1 MPQVFTGNQEICL
14 KIKEQQ
20 VEKIFELIVED
31 GCTGRSELLG
41 LLKAIAKVNKSQHC
55 TLETPSYAKY
65 KAIINSVCMCVLYVY
80 YVCCVYVCM
89 SMCV

>member
-1 MPQVFTGNQEICL
+1 MSQVFTGNQEICL

-41 LLKAIAKVNKSQHC
+41 LLKAIAKVTQYC
-55 TLETPSYAKY
+55 IA
-65 KAIINSVCMCVLYVY
+65 VCI
-80 YVCCVYVCM
+80 
-89 SMCV
+89 